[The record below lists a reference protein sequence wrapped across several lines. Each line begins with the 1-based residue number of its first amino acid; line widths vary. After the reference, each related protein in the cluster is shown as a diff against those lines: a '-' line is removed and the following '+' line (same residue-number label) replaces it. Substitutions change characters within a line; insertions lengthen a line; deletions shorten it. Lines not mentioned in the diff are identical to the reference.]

1 MTLKF
6 FLFIV
11 ATLMVLLWFI
21 PRNNSDKRI
30 KWWCS
35 KSPVLYFLTIVV
47 ALTASY
53 WTFTRYAKSHDTLK
67 YYKNTDYH
75 ILQQDGFSFP
85 KGQTAWLAST
95 QEDIA
100 ILNSDIGNLWID
112 SNVCMQTDTTFQLPL
127 YVSRD
132 TDNDENDKLVCDL
145 VNNIKEF
152 ELKSGDE
159 IMVTQK
165 NDTLLKLQYVEIPR
179 EITTWKGKLRETA
192 KKIKE
197 CGSYRKQYDF
207 LFRFSVQ
214 GSATDSV
221 TKKQL
226 SKGYNLAT
234 LLQEGENTRL
244 DPNLASL
251 FNGCYL
257 LRGSYTLDVN
267 NRRGISQPLYLFANE
282 NFCQNYSVYVNGNKI
297 RNRQEN
303 AVKGLDMN
311 GRYFFYGLG
320 ATESPIYKVTSD
332 KKQVS
337 VKYRLPQM
345 YHFPDLPLGET
356 KIFLTTDIQDI
367 IDHRS
372 DFKCFYQFNEQSSE
386 NSLYKGNAVINLFID
401 SAGVSLKPEYANWYN
416 GNTDGDINTPI
427 EPDKTFDIKTLSCQD
442 AHSSIAQVSYLFT
455 IRDMRNNEVYKRSIR
470 LYIILLLMLL
480 VIYLMIHYLQKKGN
494 SRIKMWYI
502 IETSV
507 YLVLIAFLTV
517 RLILLWRLHTFP
529 PIENTSYLEFKKL
542 TDASM
547 FTWTLWSIVIILA
560 IRMIILGGQWLVW
573 ENPFYDKKNLQRFV
587 IKPLSFVA
595 NMPDLWFKNFKS
607 NPIDLKTASNFWEKA
622 RVSIK
627 NFLHNKWA
635 QVFLLPITV
644 YIVCGISCTFSEKLC
659 VVIKEGVAPILAFV
673 INSMYFVYLNRN
685 TKCEN
690 KGRLFSISF
699 WKKNIRSTNF
709 HCWTAI
715 LANTAIYL
723 VFLFLPVIGFNEK
736 GMLLPMMAVFALWFL
751 LVVWFSN
758 DQKRWKW
765 TVSAGAVTLLL
776 FIFLHVAVI
785 NTQTGKNIISK
796 IHSGG
801 QLKAR
806 IEALIYTPTEMVEK
820 ESVEFK
826 GDDMQA
832 LLNASSNKWYIDNH
846 LIQRERNREQLEAK
860 DGDFLLDYE
869 YNQLAVNH
877 ITQTRDLLLLRFII
891 YEHGKCVVN
900 QLIFLLFLLLLNVFW
915 FYKKRDDS
923 LPYTQFTPL
932 FSAIFLLVF
941 SVYLYLVNMNAVV
954 FVGLDFPFLTLTSM
968 AAPMGLLFPLLS
980 LLLPL
985 NITKEDKHM
994 FVEWDWNI
1002 NKPETKSV
1010 VVCSIITVIL
1020 MLCLVIPPM
1029 HRAKNQLNTY
1039 KNDEGRW
1046 DLPSFSV
1053 SMASVSDFVNLYL
1066 NPTFKDWQRTHT
1078 NIPKMKVNDSRLQ
1091 DALQLF
1097 ITGKQ
1102 GDSQNVSQECVE
1114 CPFEMQ
1120 LKAYARDH
1128 KHSKDTTFIR
1138 SAFMKYFQTKLTD
1151 TDNLIFIRKQNGMFV
1166 FVVNKLFYDMKPI
1179 FKNDLSPDWEGDLLA
1194 SSSASR
1200 IYFKG
1205 ERNERILPKS
1215 DNLKIERSVNQY
1227 RNYLYQDEK
1236 LSCEIFQI
1244 PAKYCYKAKQDV
1256 FVLITSDES
1265 NGFTL
1270 RPKGDGT
1277 SSLMEM
1283 FGLVLLPNDIV
1294 QVTGARKE
1302 FSIRKENDHYFAKRI
1317 HYNGKHQVIYPL
1329 GDHFMFAYN
1338 FDQMLAQ
1345 HYHPSDSAT
1354 QPVRLSLD
1362 YDLFNK
1368 VYDYCEETMRRD
1380 RGYGDGIAVVAVDGN
1395 GRIRLMADYNPN
1407 KKEKINPNQS
1417 KKLQD
1422 RMNELYLSGDNATER
1437 GIMQNR
1443 NVSRMPYGPGSTIKI
1458 PFYVSLI
1465 KQVPLDW
1472 NNLGVQF
1479 PKGIMTTAKSTA
1491 GKIRDVVPRFGYDTV
1506 SGIHKLT
1513 ANEKVVKGWDE
1524 YVGEYSIFEGSV
1536 LSASDFIATSNNF
1549 YYGTLLMLG
1558 AYDANKMQGTLNQ
1571 VLQQSSATERVFP
1584 KVILNGNP
1592 YCFKRNLYEDIT
1604 QQGYGTRTYALET
1617 GLINMFGFVTSSS
1630 LSSYDRRPVESLL
1643 GAGVCEGFASENAT
1657 YVFSTI
1663 PKLYRNIAGQTNR
1676 KQFYDNHFNLT
1687 AGGASCLD
1695 VTPLN
1700 MAEMYLRIALMNDKE
1715 GSLLTYNDSISRSPQ
1730 PRTAPS
1736 AEFSKQM
1743 RDAVYSGMHKVI
1755 FQRDGIHNGT
1765 LSGER
1770 VGQALQNELRS
1781 RGIYIYAKTGT
1792 AGVVSGN
1799 NNYHY
1804 AFILSNMDLR
1814 TAENRSDLKVYI
1826 IYFGYYNGDKG
1837 HSGTQQTRDII
1848 IHEIINSDTFK
1859 NYWETNNNTNN

>member
-6 FLFIV
+6 FLLIIAF
-11 ATLMVLLWFI
+11 LMVLLWFI
-21 PRNNSDKRI
+21 PRNNSDMRI
-30 KWWCS
+30 RWWCS
-35 KSPVLYFLTIVV
+35 KSPVLYFLIIVV
-47 ALTASY
+47 ALTTSY
-53 WTFTRYAKSHDTLK
+53 WTFTRYAKSHDTLE

-75 ILQQDGFSFP
+75 ILQQDGFSYP

-112 SNVCMQTDTTFQLPL
+112 SNVCMHTDTTFQLPL

-132 TDNDENDKLVCDL
+132 TANGKLVCDL

-159 IMVTQK
+159 IIVTHR
-165 NDTLLKLQYVEIPR
+165 NDTLLKLQYLEIPR

-197 CGSYRKQYDF
+197 RSSYRKQCDF

-214 GSATDSV
+214 GSAMDSV

-244 DPNLASL
+244 DPHLASL

-257 LRGSYTLDVN
+257 LRGSYTLDEI
-267 NRRGISQPLYLFANE
+267 NRRAISKPLYFFANE
-282 NFCQNYSVYVNGNKI
+282 YFCQNYSIYVNGNKI
-297 RNRQEN
+297 RNRRGN
-303 AVKGLDMN
+303 AVNGLDMS
-311 GRYFFYGLG
+311 GKYFFYGLG
-320 ATESPIYKVTSD
+320 ATESQIYEVTSD
-332 KKQVS
+332 QKRVS

-345 YHFPDLPLGET
+345 YHFPDLPLGGT

-372 DFKCFYQFNEQSSE
+372 DFKCFYQFNELSSE
-386 NSLYKGNAVINLFID
+386 NSLYKGAAVINLFVD

-416 GNTDGDINTPI
+416 DNTDEDSNTPI

-442 AHSSIAQVSYLFT
+442 AHGSIAQVSYLFT
-455 IRDMRNNEVYKRSIR
+455 IRDMRNNEVYKRSIW

-480 VIYLMIHYLQKKGN
+480 VIYLMIHYLQKPGCR
-494 SRIKMWYI
+494 RIKRWYL

-529 PIENTSYLEFKKL
+529 PIENTSFLEFKKL
-542 TDASM
+542 TSASM

-560 IRMIILGGQWLVW
+560 IRIIILVGQWLLR
-573 ENPFYDKKNLQRFV
+573 KKKLPKFV
-587 IKPLSFVA
+587 IKPLAFVA

-607 NPIDLKTASNFWEKA
+607 NPIDLKTAPNFWKK
-622 RVSIK
+622 RWFSIK
-627 NFLHNKWA
+627 NFLHKWGP
-635 QVFLLPITV
+635 VFLLPITL
-644 YIVCGISCTFSEKLC
+644 YIVCGIGCTFSEKLC

-673 INSMYFVYLNRN
+673 INSMYFVYMNRN
-685 TKCEN
+685 SKCEN
-690 KGRLFSISF
+690 RGRLFSISF
-699 WKKNIRSTNF
+699 WKKNVRSTNF

-723 VFLFLPVIGFNEK
+723 GFLLLPVIGFDEK

-751 LVVWFSN
+751 VVVWFSD

-765 TVSAGAVTLLL
+765 TVSAGSVTLLL

-806 IEALIYTPTEMVEK
+806 IEALVYTPTEMVEK

-877 ITQTRDLLLLRFII
+877 TTQTRDLLLLRFII
-891 YEHGKCVVN
+891 YEHGKGVVN
-900 QLIFLLFLLLLNVFW
+900 RLVFLLILLLLNVFLS
-915 FYKKRDDS
+915 YKKRDSSDS

-932 FSAIFLLVF
+932 FSAIFLFVF

-968 AAPMGLLFPLLS
+968 AAPMGLLLPLFS

-985 NITKEDKHM
+985 NITKVDEALSPELG
-994 FVEWDWNI
+994 V
-1002 NKPETKSV
+1002 NKNKTESKSI
-1010 VVCSIITVIL
+1010 VVCSIFTAIL
-1020 MLCLVIPPM
+1020 MLCLVVIPM
-1029 HRAKNQLNTY
+1029 HRAKSQLNTY
-1039 KNDEGRW
+1039 KNDEGKW

-1066 NPTFKDWQRTHT
+1066 NPTFKDWQKNHA

-1091 DALQLF
+1091 DELQLF

-1102 GDSQNVSQECVE
+1102 GDSQNLSLECVE
-1114 CPFEMQ
+1114 SPFDMQ

-1128 KHSKDTTFIR
+1128 NHSKDTTFIR
-1138 SAFMKYFQTKLTD
+1138 SAFTKYFQTKLTD
-1151 TDNLIFIRKQNGMFV
+1151 TDNLIYIRKQNGMFV

-1179 FKNDLSPDWEGDLLA
+1179 FKNDLAPDWEGDLLA
-1194 SSSASR
+1194 SSGASR
-1200 IYFKG
+1200 AYFKG
-1205 ERNERILPKS
+1205 ERAEWILPMS
-1215 DNLKIERSVNQY
+1215 DSLKIERFTNQY
-1227 RNYLYQDEK
+1227 RNYLYQDGK

-1244 PAKYCYKAKQDV
+1244 PAQYCYKAKQDV
-1256 FVLITSDES
+1256 FVLLTSDES

-1294 QVTGARKE
+1294 QVTGARNE
-1302 FSIRKENDHYFAKRI
+1302 FSIRTEDDHYFAKRI

-1354 QPVRLSLD
+1354 QSVRLSLD

-1368 VYDYCEETMRRD
+1368 VYDYCENTMRRD
-1380 RGYGDGIAVVAVDGN
+1380 QSYGDGIAVVAVDGN
-1395 GRIRLMADYNPN
+1395 GRIRLMTDYNPN
-1407 KKEKINPNQS
+1407 KKERINPNQS
-1417 KKLQD
+1417 KKLQK
-1422 RMNELYLSGDNATER
+1422 RMKELYLSGDDVAER
-1437 GIMQNR
+1437 RIMQNR

-1472 NNLGVQF
+1472 NSLGIQF
-1479 PKGIMTTAKSTA
+1479 PSGIMTTAMSTED
-1491 GKIRDVVPRFGYDTV
+1491 KIRDVVPCFGYDTI
-1506 SGIHKLT
+1506 SGIHKLV
-1513 ANEKVVKGWDE
+1513 ANEKAVKGWDE
-1524 YVGEYSIFEGSV
+1524 MAGEYAHFEGSV

-1558 AYDANKMQGTLNQ
+1558 AYDADKMQGTLNH
-1571 VLQQSSATERVFP
+1571 VLQQSSVTERVFP
-1584 KVILNGNP
+1584 KVMLHGTP

-1604 QQGYGTRTYALET
+1604 RQGYGTRTYALET

-1630 LSSYDRRPVESLL
+1630 LFSYDRRPVESLL
-1643 GAGVCEGFASENAT
+1643 GTGVCEGFASENAS

-1700 MAEMYLRIALMNDKE
+1700 MAEMYLRIALMNDRE

-1730 PRTAPS
+1730 QRTAPS
-1736 AEFSKQM
+1736 AEFSRQM
-1743 RDAVYSGMHKVI
+1743 RASVYSGMHKVI

-1765 LSGER
+1765 LSGR
-1770 VGQALQNELRS
+1770 KVGQALQNELNS

-1814 TAENRSDLKVYI
+1814 TAENRSDLKVYV
-1826 IYFGYYNGDKG
+1826 IYFGYYNGTKG
-1837 HSGTQQTRDII
+1837 HSGTQPTRDRI

-1859 NYWETNNNTNN
+1859 NYWETSSNTNN